1 MYSQVPYENNNEKK
15 YDLIEFI
22 ENSQSRCPYIVLVDS
37 SGSMKGEPINE
48 LNEGLK
54 LFKNAL
60 IKNELASKRVE
71 LAVISFDSTI
81 KNYTDGFISPRDYE
95 PVEIEA
101 EGVTRMN
108 LAIKTAYSL
117 IQIRKDQYKAA
128 GISYY
133 RPWIVLITDGTPT
146 DTEGEPLEFDS
157 SEFQEI
163 VKLVHEGEAE
173 KKFSFF
179 AIGVGDEVDMEALSQ
194 ICTPNRPPKKLSG
207 MKFKEL
213 FRWLSDSAV
222 SRSSSTIGEKVAL
235 PAIDGWV
242 ED

>member
-1 MYSQVPYENNNEKK
+1 MGNPVVPDEK
-15 YDLIEFI
+15 
-22 ENSQSRCPYIVLVDS
+22 YIAAS
-37 SGSMKGEPINE
+37 SS
-48 LNEGLK
+48 
-54 LFKNAL
+54 
-60 IKNELASKRVE
+60 
-71 LAVISFDSTI
+71 
-81 KNYTDGFISPRDYE
+81 
-95 PVEIEA
+95 
-101 EGVTRMN
+101 
-108 LAIKTAYSL
+108 SL
-117 IQIRKDQYKAA
+117 
-128 GISYY
+128 SS
-133 RPWIVLITDGTPT
+133 
-146 DTEGEPLEFDS
+146 TEGEPLEFDS

-179 AIGVGDEVDMEALSQ
+179 AIGVGDDVDMEALSQ